1 MLKLPVKVH
10 IPLGGV
16 TEFLL
21 RNTNLDIKELI
32 PKAVADYIRRNTGE
46 RLTKSN
52 IQICEKNDKI
62 PTYITVYFDGGN
74 AEIIDFLN
82 KLNEKKISTICRNIF
97 EAKFISERFDF
108 LMNNRCFIPD
118 VIERKAELTLSDIIT
133 NVTAGKD
140 FRTTIADLMKV
151 RGQQK
156 RTDSFVND
164 LYSRFGN
171 AGVCIT
177 TLDGTA
183 LSEDDFKDMDK
194 AMEIVVCMGG
204 HRNITDSD
212 GVLLS

>member
-10 IPLGGV
+10 IPLGSV
-16 TEFLL
+16 TEFIL
-21 RNTNLDIKELI
+21 RNTNLDLKELI
-32 PKAVADYIRRNTGE
+32 PKAVADYLSRNIGE
-46 RLTKSN
+46 RLTKGN
-52 IQICEKNDKI
+52 IQICEKKDKI

-97 EAKFISERFDF
+97 EAKFISERFNF
-108 LMNNRCFIPD
+108 LADNRCFIPD
-118 VIERKAELTLSDIIT
+118 EIERKAEMTLSDIIT
-133 NVTAGKD
+133 DVTSGKD

-156 RTDSFVND
+156 RTDSFVKD
-164 LYSRFGN
+164 LYSRLGN

-183 LSEDDFKDMDK
+183 LSRDDFKEKDK
-194 AMEIVVCMGG
+194 VVEIVVCKVED
-204 HRNITDSD
+204 NKD
-212 GVLLS
+212 